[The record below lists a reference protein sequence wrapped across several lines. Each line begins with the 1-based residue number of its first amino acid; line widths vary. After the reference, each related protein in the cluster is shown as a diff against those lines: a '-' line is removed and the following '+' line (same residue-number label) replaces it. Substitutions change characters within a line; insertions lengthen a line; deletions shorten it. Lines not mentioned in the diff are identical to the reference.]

1 MKVSCGG
8 LIGLSI
14 VAVIVVGIGVVILF
28 QPKRLNRVGPG
39 VDGESSAPNLH
50 ARHFNVT

>member
-28 QPKRLNRVGPG
+28 QPKKMNRVAPA
-39 VDGESSAPNLH
+39 VDGESSAASFR
-50 ARHFNVT
+50 ARHFNIT